1 MLILFFI
8 SLLIILCMVVDEI
21 LTTVNHNNEIE
32 HIKVNDTYPV
42 LYLNITNK
50 KVYYLN
56 I

>member
-21 LTTVNHNNEIE
+21 FTTVNHNNEIE
-32 HIKVNDTYPV
+32 RIKVNETLPV
-42 LYLNITNK
+42 LHFNITNK